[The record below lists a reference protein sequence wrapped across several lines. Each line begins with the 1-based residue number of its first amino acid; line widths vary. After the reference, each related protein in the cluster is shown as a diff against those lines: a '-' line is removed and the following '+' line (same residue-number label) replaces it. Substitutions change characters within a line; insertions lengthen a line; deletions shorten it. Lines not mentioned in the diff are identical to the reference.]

1 MNLVPISKYI
11 NTYINMDYILTVSS
25 SKDNKEY
32 YYVTTIDGKGYQVSK
47 DSYETILKY
56 GKAKI

>member
-1 MNLVPISKYI
+1 MNLVPISKYS
-11 NTYINMDYILTVSS
+11 NTYINMDYILIVSNS
-25 SKDNKEY
+25 TDSKEH
-32 YYVTTIDGKGYQVSK
+32 YVITIDRKKYLVSK

>member
-25 SKDNKEY
+25 SVDNKEHY
-32 YYVTTIDGKGYQVSK
+32 ITTIDGKEYQVSK

-56 GKAKI
+56 GKAEI

>member
-25 SKDNKEY
+25 SIDNKEH
-32 YYVTTIDGKGYQVSK
+32 YVTTIDGKEYQVSK

>member
-11 NTYINMDYILTVSS
+11 NTYINMDHILTVSCS
-25 SKDNKEY
+25 TDDKEH
-32 YYVTTIDGKGYQVSK
+32 YVTTIDGKRHEISK

-56 GKAKI
+56 GKAEI

>member
-11 NTYINMDYILTVSS
+11 NTYINMDYILTVFSS
-25 SKDNKEY
+25 TDNKVH
-32 YYVTTIDGKGYQVSK
+32 YVTTIDGKEYQVSK

-56 GKAKI
+56 GKAEI

>member
-1 MNLVPISKYI
+1 MKLVPISKHI
-11 NTYINMDYILTVSS
+11 DTYINMDYILTVSS
-25 SKDNKEY
+25 SIDNKEH
-32 YYVTTIDGKGYQVSK
+32 YVTTIDGKGYQVSK

>member
-11 NTYINMDYILTVSS
+11 NTYINMDYILIVSDS
-25 SKDNKEY
+25 TDSKEH
-32 YYVTTIDGKGYQVSK
+32 YVITIDGKKYQVSK

-56 GKAKI
+56 EKAKV

>member
-11 NTYINMDYILTVSS
+11 NTYINMDYILTVFSS
-25 SKDNKEY
+25 TDNKVH
-32 YYVTTIDGKGYQVSK
+32 YVTTIDGKEYQVSK

-56 GKAKI
+56 GKTKIQ

>member
-25 SKDNKEY
+25 SVDNKEH
-32 YYVTTIDGKGYQVSK
+32 YVTTIDGKEYQVSK

>member
-1 MNLVPISKYI
+1 MTLVPISKYI

-25 SKDNKEY
+25 STDNKE
-32 YYVTTIDGKGYQVSK
+32 YYVTTIDGTRHQVSK

-56 GKAKI
+56 GKAEV